1 MRQILKQY
9 GISEESPEENESS
22 SRLDDLSCKEK
33 HVAAVPS
40 SVIHDSEMV
49 FNISY
54 EGEYK
59 FPSSYEMLMNIDRTQ
74 LRSYLIYA
82 GKRNMVRLLASQ
94 RMFQT

>member
-22 SRLDDLSCKEK
+22 SRLDDLSC
-33 HVAAVPS
+33 AVPS

>member
-22 SRLDDLSCKEK
+22 SRLDDVSS
-33 HVAAVPS
+33 AVPS

-49 FNISY
+49 FNRSY

-59 FPSSYEMLMNIDRTQ
+59 FPSSYEMFMNIDRTQ
-74 LRSYLIYA
+74 LRSYVIYA